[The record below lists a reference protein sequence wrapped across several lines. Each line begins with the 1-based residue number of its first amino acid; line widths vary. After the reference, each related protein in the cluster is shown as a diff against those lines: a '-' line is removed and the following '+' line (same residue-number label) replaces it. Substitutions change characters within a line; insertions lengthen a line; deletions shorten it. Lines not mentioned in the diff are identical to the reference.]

1 MLKNLNLQPDF
12 YNAMHRFFIFLYYL
26 ISKNRIL
33 SALLALG
40 IAVICGF
47 FASKIHF
54 EEDINQII
62 PRNEKSDLTAKVL
75 KQLNFSDK
83 IIVIIENKS
92 NEDSFQLSE
101 TADTFLQ
108 KVEPL
113 QKYINTIQG
122 KVNDYEISETFDF
135 VNQNLPLFL
144 DENDYK
150 EIEGKLQK
158 DSIAKQVESNYISLA
173 SPTSLVTKEFIK
185 KDPLGI
191 AFLGI
196 RKLNALNISKDFKL
210 EDNYV
215 VTKDGKNLLLFI
227 DPKYKSNDTK
237 NNEAFVDQ
245 LNAIKNNINKQF
257 KGKTEMSY
265 FGSPVI
271 AVANAKQIKKDIR
284 NTVLISMTVLF
295 VLLMYYFRNFFTPV
309 IVFLPTVFSVLLAL
323 LVLYFIKDKISA
335 ISLSVGAIL
344 IGITIDYALHILTHY
359 KHNNNIE
366 ELYKEIT
373 QPVIL
378 SSATTAVSFLCLVFV
393 RSEALKDLGLFASIT
408 VILSSV
414 SALIIVPQLY
424 HPKEKKGKLNTNFI
438 DKIGS
443 YPYEKN
449 KPLIIGCSLVIIAC
463 LFGFRHVG
471 FNEDI
476 GDLNYIPKELKI
488 SEAKLEKLSDITS
501 KSVYTI
507 SYGDSEDEALKRNTQ
522 LNNFLEK
529 EKKEGKILSYNSIG
543 NIVLSKQDQQKK
555 IEAWIEFWDD
565 NKKNRAISELISNG
579 SKFGFNS
586 TAFDQ
591 TNENLNKDY
600 STLSL
605 EDYKKVKALQ
615 IPEFLSNEK
624 GFYTISNI
632 VKVDENK
639 RNIFIKDVEKNH
651 EALAIDRQQ
660 MNENFLGL
668 LKRDF
673 NTLINYS
680 LLAIILTII
689 VFFRNFELTVLT
701 MFPIVLTGVVTAG
714 ILYFLGLELNIF
726 STVVCTLVFGVGDD
740 FSIFLTKAMQKEH
753 TTGKN
758 ELPTYRIS
766 IILAVFTTILS
777 IGSLIF
783 AKHPALHSLALVAL
797 IGMFSVI
804 IITSTLYPF
813 WFRFLI
819 INRAKKGLSPIT
831 LRLFLHS
838 VLSFVYYG
846 LGGFL
851 FSVSGSYFVKNSKGK
866 TLELIK
872 IFIARFLTSV
882 LFTNPFVKKKLI
894 KNSNEDFSNPAI
906 IIANH
911 TSFLDTLAIA
921 MVTHKIVF
929 LVNNWV
935 YHSPIFGKIVKA
947 LGFYP
952 VSQGIENGIDK
963 LKEKVDQGYSLV
975 VFPEAERSYDNDIKR
990 FHKGAFYLAE
1000 KFGLDIVPVFI
1011 HGNSEVLPKGDF
1023 IIYDG
1028 SITIKV
1034 GDRISRD
1041 DISFGE
1047 NYSERTK
1054 KINAYFRNE
1063 FAKMRN
1069 ELEGENYFRKK
1080 LFLSFLYKENGVVK
1094 EIKEDFNNNRLTY
1107 FELNQYIPK
1116 DANILHIADDF
1127 GQKDILLTLYQA
1139 RRRVF
1144 SLIKN
1149 DEKREI
1155 AEQNYLVKKRKLDY
1169 IRDISGINKKIDVLL
1184 VSDNN
1189 FNINTITDLPETI
1202 IFLNIKTDFKKEG
1215 YNLDFTS
1222 ETIKIFKKQ

>member
-1 MLKNLNLQPDF
+1 
-12 YNAMHRFFIFLYYL
+12 MHRFFIFLYYL
-26 ISKNRIL
+26 ISRNKIL
-33 SALLALG
+33 SVFTALG
-40 IAVICGF
+40 IALLCLF
-47 FASKIHF
+47 FASKINF

-62 PRNEKSDLTAKVL
+62 PKNEKSDLTAKVL

-92 NEDSFQLSE
+92 GEDSFQLSE

-108 KVEPL
+108 KTETL
-113 QKYINTIQG
+113 QKYIASIQG
-122 KVNDYEISETFDF
+122 KVNDNEISETFDF

-144 DENDYK
+144 NENDYQ
-150 EIEGKLQK
+150 EIERKLQK
-158 DSIAKQVESNYISLA
+158 DSIAKQVEDNYISLV

-185 KDPLGI
+185 KDPLGLT
-191 AFLGI
+191 FLGI
-196 RKLNALNISKDFKL
+196 KKLNALNISKDFKL
-210 EDNYV
+210 EDSYI

-227 DPKYKSNDTK
+227 EPKNKSNDTK
-237 NNEAFVDQ
+237 SNEAFIDQ
-245 LNAIKNNINKQF
+245 LNTIKDNLNKQF
-257 KGKTEMSY
+257 KGKTEISY

-271 AVANAKQIKKDIR
+271 AVANAKQIKKDIQ
-284 NTVLISMTVLF
+284 NTVVISMTVLLI
-295 VLLMYYFRNFFTPV
+295 LLIYYFRNFFTPI

-373 QPVIL
+373 QPIIL

-393 RSEALKDLGLFASIT
+393 RSEALKDLGLFAAIT
-408 VILSSV
+408 VILSSIT
-414 SALIIVPQLY
+414 ALIIVPQLY
-424 HPKEKKGKLNTNFI
+424 KPKHTKEKLSTNFI
-438 DKIGS
+438 DTIGS

-449 KPLIIGCSLVIIAC
+449 KPLIIGCSIIIVAC

-476 GDLNYIPKELKI
+476 GDLNYIPKEMKI
-488 SEAKLEKLSDITS
+488 SEAKLQKLSDITS
-501 KSVYTI
+501 KSIYTI
-507 SYGDSEDEALKRNTQ
+507 SYGNSEEQALARNSQ
-522 LNNFLEK
+522 LNTFLEQ

-543 NIVLSKQDQQKK
+543 SIVLSEKDQQKK
-555 IEAWIEFWDD
+555 IEEWKSFWND
-565 NKKNRAISELISNG
+565 NKKNQTVSELISNG
-579 SKFGFNS
+579 NKFGFNS
-586 TAFDQ
+586 SAFDNF
-591 TNENLNKDY
+591 NEVLNKNY
-600 STLSL
+600 STLGIK
-605 EDYKKVKALQ
+605 DYEKVKALQ
-615 IPEFLSNEK
+615 ISEFMSNEN
-624 GFYTISNI
+624 GFYTVSNV
-632 VKVDENK
+632 VKVDDKK
-639 RNIFIKDVEKNH
+639 RDAFIKDIEKKH
-651 EALAIDRQQ
+651 DAIAIDRQQ

-680 LLAIILTII
+680 LLAIVLTII
-689 VFFRNFELTVLT
+689 IFFRNFELTVLT

-740 FSIFLTKAMQKEH
+740 FSIFLTQAMQKEH

-758 ELPTYRIS
+758 ELPTYRTS

-813 WFRFLI
+813 WFRLLI
-819 INRAKKGLSPIT
+819 TNRAKKGLSPIT
-831 LRLFLHS
+831 FRLLIVSLFSFL
-838 VLSFVYYG
+838 YYG
-846 LGGFL
+846 LGGMI
-851 FSVSGSYFVKNSKGK
+851 FSAIGSFFVKNSKGK
-866 TLELIK
+866 TLNIIK
-872 IFIARFLTSV
+872 IILAKFLTSV
-882 LFTNPFVKKKLI
+882 LYSNPFVKKKVI
-894 KNSNEDFSNPAI
+894 KNPNENFSKPAV

-921 MVTHKIVF
+921 MATHKIIY
-929 LVNNWV
+929 LVNDWV
-935 YHSPIFGKIVKA
+935 YKSPVFGKLVRA

-952 VSQGIENGIDK
+952 VSQGIENGMDK
-963 LKEKVDQGYSLV
+963 LKEKIAQGYSLV
-975 VFPEAERSYDNDIKR
+975 VFPEAERSYTNDVKR

-1000 KFGLDIVPVFI
+1000 QFELDILPLYI

-1028 SITIKV
+1028 SIIVKV
-1034 GDRISRD
+1034 GNRISKD
-1041 DISFGE
+1041 DVSFGK

-1054 KINAYFRNE
+1054 KINAYYREE
-1063 FAKMRN
+1063 FAQLR
-1069 ELEGENYFRKK
+1069 EEIEDENYFKK
-1080 LFLSFLYKENGVVK
+1080 QLLLSYLYKDNEVVTEVK
-1094 EIKEDFNNNRLTY
+1094 KDFNTNKSAY
-1107 FELNQYIPK
+1107 FELNKHIPA

-1127 GQKDILLTLYQA
+1127 GQKDALLTLYQA
-1139 RRRVF
+1139 SRRIF
-1144 SLIKN
+1144 SRIIN
-1149 DEKREI
+1149 EDKR
-1155 AEQNYLVKKRKLDY
+1155 ATASHNYLVKRRKINY
-1169 IRDISGINKKIDVLL
+1169 IKDVSEVTKSIDVLL
-1184 VSDNN
+1184 ISDDN
-1189 FNINTITDLPETI
+1189 FDLNEIQNLPETI
-1202 IFLNIKTDFKKEG
+1202 IFINTTKTVIENKNYILEFSSESLKVFKTK
-1215 YNLDFTS
+1215 
-1222 ETIKIFKKQ
+1222 

>member
-1 MLKNLNLQPDF
+1 
-12 YNAMHRFFIFLYYL
+12 MHRFFIFLYYL
-26 ISKNRIL
+26 ISRNKIL
-33 SALLALG
+33 SVCTTLG
-40 IAVICGF
+40 IAALCVF
-47 FASKIHF
+47 FASKINF

-62 PRNEKSDLTAKVL
+62 PKNEKSDLTAKIL

-92 NEDSFQLSE
+92 NGDNFQLSE
-101 TADTFLQ
+101 TADNFLQ
-108 KVEPL
+108 KIEPL
-113 QKYINTIQG
+113 QKYIGSVQG
-122 KVNDYEISETFDF
+122 KINDNEISETFDF

-144 DENDYK
+144 NENDYR
-150 EIEGKLQK
+150 EIEQKLQK
-158 DSIAKQVESNYISLA
+158 DSIAQQVENNYLSLV

-185 KDPLGI
+185 KDPLGLT
-191 AFLGI
+191 FLGI
-196 RKLNALNISKDFKL
+196 KKLNALNISKDFKL
-210 EDNYV
+210 EDSYI

-227 DPKYKSNDTK
+227 DPKNKSNDTK
-237 NNEAFVDQ
+237 ANEAFVGQ
-245 LNAIKNNINKQF
+245 LNTIKDSLNKQF
-257 KGKTEMSY
+257 KGKTELSY

-271 AVANAKQIKKDIR
+271 AVANAQQIKKDIQ
-284 NTVLISMTVLF
+284 NTVVISMTVL
-295 VLLMYYFRNFFTPV
+295 LLLLIYYFRDFFTPL

-323 LVLYFIKDKISA
+323 LILYFIKDKISA

-373 QPVIL
+373 QPIIL

-393 RSEALKDLGLFASIT
+393 RSEALKDLGLFAAIT

-414 SALIIVPQLY
+414 SALIMVPQLY
-424 HPKEKKGKLNTNFI
+424 RPKKKEGKPNTNFI
-438 DKIGS
+438 DRIGS

-449 KPLIIGCSLVIIAC
+449 KPLIIGCSLIILAC

-471 FNEDI
+471 FNENI

-488 SEAKLEKLSDITS
+488 SEAKLQKLSDITS
-501 KSVYTI
+501 KSIYTI
-507 SYGDSEDEALKRNTQ
+507 SYGNSEEEALTRNSQ
-522 LNNFLEK
+522 LNTFLEK

-543 NIVLSKQDQQKK
+543 NIVLSEKDQQKK
-555 IEAWIEFWDD
+555 IEEWKDFWDS
-565 NKKNRAISELISNG
+565 NKKNLTISELVSNG
-579 SKFGFNS
+579 NKFGFNS
-586 TAFDQ
+586 SAFD
-591 TNENLNKDY
+591 NFENILNKNY
-600 STLSL
+600 TPLSL
-605 EDYKKVKALQ
+605 KDYEKVKAFQ
-615 IPEFLSNEK
+615 ISEFLSSEN
-624 GFYTISNI
+624 GFYTVSNV
-632 VKVDENK
+632 VKVDEDK
-639 RNIFIKDVEKNH
+639 RDSFIKDIEKKH

-804 IITSTLYPF
+804 VITSTLYPF
-813 WFRFLI
+813 WFRFFI
-819 INRAKKGLSPIT
+819 TNRAKKGLSPVSF
-831 LRLFLHS
+831 RLFIRS
-838 VLSFVYYG
+838 VISFLYYG
-846 LGGFL
+846 LGGL
-851 FSVSGSYFVKNSKGK
+851 VFSLLGSFFIKKSKGK
-866 TLELIK
+866 TLDIIKLILAK
-872 IFIARFLTSV
+872 FLTSV
-882 LFTNPFVKKKLI
+882 LYSSPFVKKRVI
-894 KNSNEDFSNPAI
+894 KNSAEDFSKPAV

-921 MVTHKIVF
+921 MATHKIIY
-929 LVNNWV
+929 LVNDWV
-935 YHSPIFGKIVKA
+935 YESPVFGKLVKA

-952 VSQGIENGIDK
+952 VSQGIENGMDQ
-963 LKEKVDQGYSLV
+963 LREKIKQGYSLV
-975 VFPEAERSYDNDIKR
+975 VFPEAERSYTNEVKR

-1000 KFGLDIVPVFI
+1000 QFDLDILPLYI

-1028 SITIKV
+1028 SITVKV
-1034 GDRISRD
+1034 GNRIRKD
-1041 DISFGE
+1041 DLSFGN

-1054 KINAYFRNE
+1054 KINAYFRDE
-1063 FAKMRN
+1063 FAKLRR
-1069 ELEGENYFRKK
+1069 EIEDENYFKK
-1080 LFLSFLYKENGVVK
+1080 TVFLSYLYKDSEVVK
-1094 EIKEDFNNNRLTY
+1094 EVKEDFNTHKSVY
-1107 FELNQYIPK
+1107 FGLNKHISA

-1127 GQKDILLTLYQA
+1127 GQKDSLLTLYQA
-1139 RRRVF
+1139 SRRVF

-1149 DEKREI
+1149 DEKR
-1155 AEQNYLVKKRKLDY
+1155 AVAAHNYLVKRRKLHY
-1169 IRDISGINKKIDVLL
+1169 IKDLSEVNKNIDVLL
-1184 VSDNN
+1184 VSDSS
-1189 FNINTITDLPETI
+1189 FTINEMQIRPETV
-1202 IFLNIKTDFKKEG
+1202 IFMNSKNTLLESDG
-1215 YNLDFTS
+1215 YTLQFSS
-1222 ETIKIFKKQ
+1222 ESLKIFKTK

>member
-1 MLKNLNLQPDF
+1 MF
-12 YNAMHRFFIFLYYL
+12 T
-26 ISKNRIL
+26 
-33 SALLALG
+33 ALG
-40 IAVICGF
+40 IAAICLF
-47 FASKIHF
+47 FASKINF

-62 PRNEKSDLTAKVL
+62 PKSEKSDLTAKVL

-108 KVEPL
+108 KIDPL
-113 QKYINTIQG
+113 QKYIGSVQG
-122 KVNDYEISETFDF
+122 KVNDNEISETFDF
-135 VNQNLPLFL
+135 VSQNLPLFL
-144 DENDYK
+144 NENDYK

-158 DSIAKQVESNYISLA
+158 DSIAQQVENNYMSLV

-185 KDPLGI
+185 KDPLGLT
-191 AFLGI
+191 FLGI
-196 RKLNALNISKDFKL
+196 KKLNALNISKDFKL
-210 EDNYV
+210 EDSYI

-227 DPKYKSNDTK
+227 DPKNKSNDTK
-237 NNEAFVDQ
+237 GNEFFVDQ
-245 LNAIKNNINKQF
+245 LNIIKDNLNKQF
-257 KGKTEMSY
+257 KGKTEISF

-271 AVANAKQIKKDIR
+271 AVANAKQIKKDIQ
-284 NTVLISMTVLF
+284 NTVMISMTVLLI
-295 VLLMYYFRNFFTPV
+295 LLIYYFRNFFTPI

-323 LVLYFIKDKISA
+323 LILYFIKDKISA

-373 QPVIL
+373 QPIVL

-393 RSEALKDLGLFASIT
+393 RSEALKDLGLFAAIT
-408 VILSSV
+408 VILSSI

-424 HPKEKKGKLNTNFI
+424 KPKQTEEKINTNFI

-449 KPLIIGCSLVIIAC
+449 KPLIIGCSVIILAC

-476 GDLNYIPKELKI
+476 GDLNYIPKEMKI
-488 SEAKLEKLSDITS
+488 SEAKLQKLSDITS
-501 KSVYTI
+501 KSIYTI
-507 SYGDSEDEALKRNTQ
+507 SYGNSEEEALARNSQ
-522 LNNFLEK
+522 LSSFLEQ

-543 NIVLSKQDQQKK
+543 SVVLSEKDQQRK
-555 IEAWIEFWDD
+555 IKEWQNFWND
-565 NKKNRAISELISNG
+565 NKKNQTISELVSNG
-579 SKFGFNS
+579 NKFGFNS
-586 TAFDQ
+586 SAFDNF
-591 TNENLNKDY
+591 NEILNKSY
-600 STLSL
+600 STLDL
-605 EDYKKVKALQ
+605 KDYEKVKALQ
-615 IPEFLSNEK
+615 ISEFMSNEN
-624 GFYTISNI
+624 GFYTVSNV
-632 VKVDENK
+632 VKVDEKK
-639 RNIFIKDVEKNH
+639 RDSFIKDIEKKH
-651 EALAIDRQQ
+651 DALAIDRQQ

-680 LLAIILTII
+680 LLAIVLTII

-740 FSIFLTKAMQKEH
+740 FSIFLTQAMQKEH

-758 ELPTYRIS
+758 ELPTYRTS

-813 WFRFLI
+813 WFRFFI
-819 INRAKKGLSPIT
+819 TNRAKKGLSPIT
-831 LRLFLHS
+831 FRLLLNSIVSFL
-838 VLSFVYYG
+838 YYG
-846 LGGFL
+846 LGGL
-851 FSVSGSYFVKNSKGK
+851 IFSAFGSFFVKNSKGK
-866 TLELIK
+866 TLDIIKLILAK
-872 IFIARFLTSV
+872 FLTSV
-882 LFTNPFVKKKLI
+882 LYSNPFVKKKVI
-894 KNSNEDFSNPAI
+894 KNPNEDFSKPAV

-921 MVTHKIVF
+921 MATHKIIY
-929 LVNNWV
+929 LVNDWV
-935 YHSPIFGKIVKA
+935 YQSPVFGKLVRA

-952 VSQGIENGIDK
+952 VSQGIENGMEK
-963 LKEKVDQGYSLV
+963 LKEKIAQGYSLV
-975 VFPEAERSYDNDIKR
+975 VFPEAERSYTNDVKR

-1000 KFGLDIVPVFI
+1000 QFELDVLPLYI

-1028 SITIKV
+1028 SITVKV
-1034 GDRISRD
+1034 GERISKD
-1041 DISFGE
+1041 DLSFGK

-1054 KINAYFRNE
+1054 KINAYYRNQ
-1063 FAKMRN
+1063 FAKLR
-1069 ELEGENYFRKK
+1069 EEIEDENYFKK
-1080 LFLSFLYKENGVVK
+1080 QLFLSYLYKDSEVVTEVK
-1094 EIKEDFNNNRLTY
+1094 KDFNTNKSVY
-1107 FELNQYIPK
+1107 FELNKHITN
-1116 DANILHIADDF
+1116 DANILHIADDY
-1127 GQKDILLTLYQA
+1127 GQKDALITLYQA
-1139 RRRVF
+1139 SRRIF
-1144 SLIKN
+1144 TLINN
-1149 DEKREI
+1149 DEKR
-1155 AEQNYLVKKRKLDY
+1155 AVAAHNYLVKRRKILY
-1169 IRDISGINKKIDVLL
+1169 IKDLSEINKKVDILL
-1184 VSDNN
+1184 ISDDN
-1189 FNINTITDLPETI
+1189 FNMNTIQELPDTV
-1202 IFLNIKTDFKKEG
+1202 IFVNTKNLTFENKNYTLKFSSEAIKVFKTE
-1215 YNLDFTS
+1215 
-1222 ETIKIFKKQ
+1222 

>member
-1 MLKNLNLQPDF
+1 MF
-12 YNAMHRFFIFLYYL
+12 T
-26 ISKNRIL
+26 
-33 SALLALG
+33 ALG
-40 IAVICGF
+40 IATLCVF
-47 FASKIHF
+47 FASKINF

-62 PRNEKSDLTAKVL
+62 PKNEKSDLTAKVL

-108 KVEPL
+108 KTEPL
-113 QKYINTIQG
+113 QKYISSVQG
-122 KVNDYEISETFDF
+122 KVNDNEISETFDF
-135 VNQNLPLFL
+135 VSQNLPLFL
-144 DENDYK
+144 NTEDYR
-150 EIEGKLQK
+150 EIDRKIRK
-158 DSIAKQVESNYISLA
+158 DSIARQVENNYISLA

-185 KDPLGI
+185 KDPLGLT
-191 AFLGI
+191 FLGI

-210 EDNYV
+210 EDSYI

-227 DPKYKSNDTK
+227 DPKNKSNNTK
-237 NNEAFVDQ
+237 ANEFFVDQ
-245 LNAIKNNINKQF
+245 LNIIKDSLNKQF
-257 KGKTEMSY
+257 KGKTEISY

-271 AVANAKQIKKDIR
+271 AVANAQQIKKDIQ
-284 NTVLISMTVLF
+284 NTVVISMTVLL
-295 VLLMYYFRNFFTPV
+295 VLLIYYFRNFFTPI

-373 QPVIL
+373 QPIIL

-393 RSEALKDLGLFASIT
+393 RSEALKDLGLFAAIT
-408 VILSSV
+408 VILSSFT
-414 SALIIVPQLY
+414 ALIIVPQLY
-424 HPKEKKGKLNTNFI
+424 KPKEKGENLNTNFI

-449 KPLIIGCSLVIIAC
+449 KPLIIGCSVIILAC

-488 SEAKLEKLSDITS
+488 SEAKLQKLSDITS
-501 KSVYTI
+501 KSIYTI
-507 SYGDSEDEALKRNTQ
+507 SYGNSEEEALARNSE
-522 LNNFLEK
+522 LSSFLEK
-529 EKKEGKILSYNSIG
+529 EKKQGKILSYNSIG
-543 NIVLSKQDQQKK
+543 SVVLSEKDQQKK
-555 IEAWIEFWDD
+555 IEEWNNFWNG
-565 NKKNRAISELISNG
+565 NKKNETISELIGNG
-579 SKFGFNS
+579 NKLGFNS
-586 TAFDQ
+586 SAFDNFNQ
-591 TNENLNKDY
+591 VLNKNY
-600 STLSL
+600 TTLSL
-605 EDYKKVKALQ
+605 KDYEKVKALQ
-615 IPEFLSNEK
+615 ISEFMSNEN
-624 GFYTISNI
+624 GFYTVSNV
-632 VKVDENK
+632 VKVDETK
-639 RNIFIKDVEKNH
+639 RDAFIKDIEKKH
-651 EALAIDRQQ
+651 DALAIDRQQ

-689 VFFRNFELTVLT
+689 VFFRNFELTILT

-740 FSIFLTKAMQKEH
+740 FSIFLTQAMQKEH

-804 IITSTLYPF
+804 VITSTLYPF
-813 WFRFLI
+813 WFRFFI
-819 INRAKKGLSPIT
+819 TNRAKKGLSPIT
-831 LRLFLHS
+831 LRLFLS
-838 VLSFVYYG
+838 AVFSFLYYG
-846 LGGFL
+846 LGGMIFSAFGSL
-851 FSVSGSYFVKNSKGK
+851 FIKNTKGR
-866 TLELIK
+866 TLDIIKLIL
-872 IFIARFLTSV
+872 ARFLTSV
-882 LFTNPFVKKKLI
+882 LYSNPFVRKRVI
-894 KNSNEDFSNPAI
+894 RNTAEDFSKPAV

-921 MVTHKIVF
+921 MATHKIIY
-929 LVNNWV
+929 LVNDWV
-935 YHSPIFGKIVKA
+935 YQSPVFGKLVRA

-952 VSQGIENGIDK
+952 VSQGIENGMEK
-963 LKEKVDQGYSLV
+963 LKEKIDQGYSLV
-975 VFPEAERSYDNDIKR
+975 VFPEAERSYTNDVKR

-1000 KFGLDIVPVFI
+1000 QFNLDVLPLYI

-1028 SITIKV
+1028 SITVKV
-1034 GDRISRD
+1034 GNRISRED
-1041 DISFGE
+1041 MSFGK

-1054 KINAYFRNE
+1054 KINAYYREE
-1063 FAKMRN
+1063 FAQLRK
-1069 ELEGENYFRKK
+1069 EIEDENYFKK
-1080 LFLSFLYKENGVVK
+1080 MLFLSFLYKDTDVVK
-1094 EIKEDFNNNRLTY
+1094 EVKKDFNANKSVY
-1107 FELNQYIPK
+1107 FELNKHISN
-1116 DANILHIADDF
+1116 DATILHIADDY
-1127 GQKDILLTLYQA
+1127 GQKDVLLTLYQA
-1139 RRRVF
+1139 GRRIF

-1149 DEKREI
+1149 DDKR
-1155 AEQNYLVKKRKLDY
+1155 ATAAHNYLVKRRKIHY
-1169 IRDISGINKKIDVLL
+1169 IEELSEINKNIDVLL
-1184 VSDNN
+1184 VSDDT
-1189 FNINTITDLPETI
+1189 FTVSTIQQLPETI
-1202 IFLNIKTDFKKEG
+1202 IFVNTTNTLSESENYTLEFSSESIKVFKTK
-1215 YNLDFTS
+1215 
-1222 ETIKIFKKQ
+1222 

>member
-1 MLKNLNLQPDF
+1 
-12 YNAMHRFFIFLYYL
+12 MHRFFIFLYYL
-26 ISKNRIL
+26 ISKNKIL
-33 SALLALG
+33 SVLTAMG
-40 IAVICGF
+40 IAVLCIF
-47 FASKIHF
+47 FASQINF

-62 PRNEKSDLTAKVL
+62 PKNEKSDLTAKVL

-92 NEDSFQLSE
+92 GEDSFKLSE
-101 TADTFLQ
+101 TADTFL
-108 KVEPL
+108 KKIEPL
-113 QKYINTIQG
+113 QKYIGSVQG
-122 KVNDYEISETFDF
+122 KVNDNEISETFDF

-144 DENDYK
+144 NENDYK
-150 EIEGKLQK
+150 EINQKLQK
-158 DSIAKQVESNYISLA
+158 DSIAKQVEDNYISLA

-185 KDPLGI
+185 KDPLGLT
-191 AFLGI
+191 FLGI
-196 RKLNALNISKDFKL
+196 KKLNALNISKDFKL
-210 EDNYV
+210 EDSYI

-227 DPKYKSNDTK
+227 DPKNKSNDTK
-237 NNEAFVDQ
+237 ANEAFVDQ
-245 LNAIKNNINKQF
+245 LNSIKDGINKQF
-257 KGKTEMSY
+257 KGKTEISY

-271 AVANAKQIKKDIR
+271 AVANAKQIKKDIQ
-284 NTVLISMTVLF
+284 NTVVISMTVLLI
-295 VLLMYYFRNFFTPV
+295 LLIYYFRNFFTPI

-373 QPVIL
+373 QPIIL

-393 RSEALKDLGLFASIT
+393 RSEALKDLGLFAAIT
-408 VILSSV
+408 VILSSIT
-414 SALIIVPQLY
+414 ALIIVPQLY
-424 HPKEKKGKLNTNFI
+424 KPKEKGEHLNTNFI

-449 KPLIIGCSLVIIAC
+449 KPLIIGCSIIILAC

-488 SEAKLEKLSDITS
+488 SEAKLQKLSDITS
-501 KSVYTI
+501 KSIYTI
-507 SYGDSEDEALKRNTQ
+507 SYGDSEEDALSRNSE
-522 LNNFLEK
+522 LSSFLEK

-543 NIVLSKQDQQKK
+543 SVVLSEKDQQKK
-555 IEAWIEFWDD
+555 IDEWNSFW
-565 NKKNRAISELISNG
+565 NEEKKSQTISELISNG
-579 SKFGFNS
+579 NKLGFNS
-586 TAFDQ
+586 SAFDNF
-591 TNENLNKDY
+591 NEVLHKDY
-600 STLSL
+600 SVLQL
-605 EDYKKVKALQ
+605 KDYQQVKALQ
-615 IPEFLSNEK
+615 ISEFMSSEN
-624 GFYTISNI
+624 GFYTVSNV
-632 VKVDENK
+632 VKVDEKK
-639 RNIFIKDVEKNH
+639 RDTFIKDIEKKH
-651 EALAIDRQQ
+651 DAIAIDRQQ

-740 FSIFLTKAMQKEH
+740 FSIFLTQAMQKEH

-813 WFRFLI
+813 WFRLLI
-819 INRAKKGLSPIT
+819 TNRAKKGLSPIT
-831 LRLFLHS
+831 FRLFIWS
-838 VLSFVYYG
+838 VFSFLYYG
-846 LGGFL
+846 IGGLL
-851 FSVSGSYFVKNSKGK
+851 FSAFGSFFVKNSKGK
-866 TLELIK
+866 TLNIIK
-872 IFIARFLTSV
+872 IILARFLTSV
-882 LFTNPFVKKKLI
+882 LYSNPFVKKKVI
-894 KNSNEDFSNPAI
+894 KNPSEDFSKPAV

-921 MVTHKIVF
+921 MTTHKIIY
-929 LVNNWV
+929 LVNDWV
-935 YHSPIFGKIVKA
+935 YQSPIFGKLVRA

-952 VSQGIENGIDK
+952 VSQGIENGMEK
-963 LKEKVDQGYSLV
+963 LKEKVEQGYSLV
-975 VFPEAERSYDNDIKR
+975 VFPEAERSYNNDIKR

-1000 KFGLDIVPVFI
+1000 QFGLDILPIYI

-1028 SITIKV
+1028 SITVKV
-1034 GDRISRD
+1034 GSRISKD
-1041 DISFGE
+1041 DMSFGK

-1054 KINAYFRNE
+1054 KINAYFREE
-1063 FAKMRN
+1063 FAKLR
-1069 ELEGENYFRKK
+1069 EEIEDENYFKKK
-1080 LFLSFLYKENGVVK
+1080 LFLSYLYKDSEVVK
-1094 EIKEDFNNNRLTY
+1094 DVKEDFNTNKSVY
-1107 FELNQYIPK
+1107 FELNKHIPN
-1116 DANILHIADDF
+1116 DAGILLIADDF
-1127 GQKDILLTLYQA
+1127 GQKDALLTLYQA
-1139 RRRVF
+1139 NRRVF
-1144 SLIKN
+1144 SMIRN
-1149 DEKREI
+1149 DEKRET
-1155 AEQNYLVKKRKLDY
+1155 AAHSYLVKRRKIHY
-1169 IRDISGINKKIDVLL
+1169 IKDLSEINKKIDVLL
-1184 VSDNN
+1184 VSDEHFTMN
-1189 FNINTITDLPETI
+1189 DLQELPETI
-1202 IFLNIKTDFKKEG
+1202 IFVNTKNTRFESENYTLKFDSEFIKVFKS
-1215 YNLDFTS
+1215 T
-1222 ETIKIFKKQ
+1222 

>member
-1 MLKNLNLQPDF
+1 
-12 YNAMHRFFIFLYYL
+12 MHRFFIFLYYL
-26 ISKNRIL
+26 IAKNKII
-33 SALLALG
+33 SVAAALG
-40 IAVICGF
+40 IALMCLF
-47 FASKIHF
+47 CASKINF

-62 PRNEKSDLTAKVL
+62 PKNEKSNLTAKVL

-92 NEDSFQLSE
+92 NEDNFHLSE
-101 TADTFLQ
+101 TADQFLE
-108 KVEPL
+108 KTKPL
-113 QKYINTIQG
+113 QKYIGSVQG
-122 KVNDYEISETFDF
+122 KVNDNEISETFDF

-150 EIEGKLQK
+150 EIEQKLNK
-158 DSIAKQVESNYISLA
+158 DSIAKQIENNYVSLV
-173 SPTSLVTKEFIK
+173 SPTSLVTKDFIK

-191 AFLGI
+191 TFLGI
-196 RKLNALNISKDFKL
+196 KKLNALNISKDFKL
-210 EDNYV
+210 EDNYI

-227 DPKYKSNDTK
+227 EPKNKSNDTK
-237 NNEAFVDQ
+237 NNEAFVNQ
-245 LNAIKNNINKQF
+245 LNEIKDKLNKQF
-257 KGKTEMSY
+257 KGKTELSY

-271 AVANAKQIKKDIR
+271 AVANAQQIKKDIQ
-284 NTVLISMTVLF
+284 NTVIISMTVLMI
-295 VLLMYYFRNFFTPV
+295 LLMYYFKSFFTPIV
-309 IVFLPTVFSVLLAL
+309 IFIPTLFSVLLAL
-323 LVLYFIKDKISA
+323 MVLYFIKDKISA

-373 QPVIL
+373 QPIIL

-408 VILSSV
+408 VLFSSV

-424 HPKEKKGKLNTNFI
+424 HPKEKSGKVNTNFI
-438 DKIGS
+438 DKIGH

-476 GDLNYIPKELKI
+476 GDLNFIPKDLKI

-501 KSVYTI
+501 KSIYTI
-507 SYGDSEDEALKRNTQ
+507 SYGNSEEEALTRNST
-522 LNNFLEK
+522 LSRFLEK
-529 EKKEGKILSYNSIG
+529 EKKEGKILSYNSLG
-543 NIVLSKQDQQKK
+543 NIVLSEKDQQKK
-555 IEAWIEFWDD
+555 VKIWQNFWNE
-565 NKKNRAISELISNG
+565 NKKNQTISELVSNG
-579 SKFGFNS
+579 NKFGFNRS
-586 TAFDQ
+586 AFDQ
-591 TNENLNKDY
+591 FNENLNKTY

-605 EDYKKVKALQ
+605 KDYEKIKALQ
-615 IPEFLSNEK
+615 ISEFLSQEK
-624 GFYTISNI
+624 GFYTVSNV
-632 VKVDENK
+632 VKVNEKK
-639 RNIFIKDVEKNH
+639 RDTFIKDVEKNH
-651 EALAIDRQQ
+651 EAIAIDRQQ

-680 LLAIILTII
+680 LLAILLTII
-689 VFFRNFELTVLT
+689 VFFRNFELTMLT

-797 IGMFSVI
+797 IGMLSVI

-819 INRAKKGLSPIT
+819 INRTKKGLSPIT
-831 LRLFLHS
+831 FRLFLHS
-838 VLSFVYYG
+838 VILFIYYG
-846 LGGFL
+846 LGGL
-851 FSVSGSYFVKNSKGK
+851 IFSVIGSIFVRNSKGK
-866 TLELIK
+866 TLDLIK
-872 IFIARFLTSV
+872 LILAKFLTSV
-882 LFTNPFVKKKLI
+882 LYGNPFVKKKVI
-894 KNSNEDFSNPAI
+894 TNPNEDFSKPAI

-921 MVTHKIVF
+921 MATHKIVY
-929 LVNNWV
+929 LVNDWV
-935 YHSPIFGKIVKA
+935 YDSPVFGKLVKA

-952 VSQGIENGIDK
+952 VSQGIENGKEK
-963 LKEKVDQGYSLV
+963 LKEKIDQGYSLV
-975 VFPEAERSYDNDIKR
+975 VFPEAERSYTNDVKR

-1000 KFGLDIVPVFI
+1000 EFGLDILPIYI

-1028 SITIKV
+1028 DIIVKV
-1034 GDRISRD
+1034 GERISKD
-1041 DISFGE
+1041 DLSFGTV
-1047 NYSERTK
+1047 YKERAK
-1054 KINAYFRNE
+1054 NINAYFRNE
-1063 FAKMRN
+1063 FAKLRN
-1069 ELEGENYFRKK
+1069 EIEDENYFKKK
-1080 LFLSFLYKENGVVK
+1080 LFLSFLYKETEVVQEVK
-1094 EIKEDFNNNRLTY
+1094 QDFKKNKSVY
-1107 FELNQYIPK
+1107 FELNKQIPK

-1127 GQKDILLTLYQA
+1127 GQKDILLTLQQA
-1139 RRRVF
+1139 GRRVF
-1144 SLIKN
+1144 SLIEN
-1149 DEKREI
+1149 DEKRQI
-1155 AEQNYLVKKRKLDY
+1155 AENNYVVKTRKINY
-1169 IRDISGINKKIDVLL
+1169 IKNASEITKDIDILL
-1184 VSDNN
+1184 VSDAR
-1189 FNINTITDLPETI
+1189 FNIDKITQLPKTV
-1202 IFLNIKTDFKKEG
+1202 IFLNTQNFVF
-1215 YNLDFTS
+1215 YNPSFNLVCTS
-1222 ETIKIFKKQ
+1222 ESIRVYRHQ

>member
-1 MLKNLNLQPDF
+1 
-12 YNAMHRFFIFLYYL
+12 MHRFFIFLYYL
-26 ISKNRIL
+26 ISRNKVL
-33 SALLALG
+33 SVFTALG
-40 IAVICGF
+40 IATLCVF
-47 FASKIHF
+47 FASKINF

-62 PRNEKSDLTAKVL
+62 PKNEKSDLTAKVL

-108 KVEPL
+108 KTEPL
-113 QKYINTIQG
+113 QKYISSVQG
-122 KVNDYEISETFDF
+122 KVNDDEISETFDF
-135 VNQNLPLFL
+135 VSQNLPLFL
-144 DENDYK
+144 NTEDYR
-150 EIEGKLQK
+150 EIDRKIRK
-158 DSIAKQVESNYISLA
+158 DSIAGQVENNYISLA

-185 KDPLGI
+185 KDPLGLT
-191 AFLGI
+191 FLGI

-210 EDNYV
+210 EDSYI

-227 DPKYKSNDTK
+227 DPKNKSNDTK
-237 NNEAFVDQ
+237 ANEFFVDQ
-245 LNAIKNNINKQF
+245 LNIIKDSLNKQF
-257 KGKTEMSY
+257 KGKTEISY

-271 AVANAKQIKKDIR
+271 AVANAQQIKKDIQ
-284 NTVLISMTVLF
+284 NTVVISMTVLL
-295 VLLMYYFRNFFTPV
+295 VLLIYYFRNFFTPI

-373 QPVIL
+373 QPIIL

-393 RSEALKDLGLFASIT
+393 RSEALKDLGLFAAIT
-408 VILSSV
+408 VILSSFT
-414 SALIIVPQLY
+414 ALIIVPQLY
-424 HPKEKKGKLNTNFI
+424 KPKEKGENLNTNFI

-449 KPLIIGCSLVIIAC
+449 KPLIIGCSVIILAC

-488 SEAKLEKLSDITS
+488 SEAKLQKLSDITS
-501 KSVYTI
+501 KSIYTI
-507 SYGDSEDEALKRNTQ
+507 SYGNSEEEALARNSE
-522 LNNFLEK
+522 LSSFLEK
-529 EKKEGKILSYNSIG
+529 EKKQGKILSYNSIG
-543 NIVLSKQDQQKK
+543 SVVLSEKDQQKK
-555 IEAWIEFWDD
+555 IEEWNNFWNG
-565 NKKNRAISELISNG
+565 NKKNETISELIGNG
-579 SKFGFNS
+579 NKLGFNS
-586 TAFDQ
+586 SAFDNFNQ
-591 TNENLNKDY
+591 VLNKNY
-600 STLSL
+600 TTLSL
-605 EDYKKVKALQ
+605 KDYEKVKALQ
-615 IPEFLSNEK
+615 ISEFMSNEN
-624 GFYTISNI
+624 GFYTVSNV
-632 VKVDENK
+632 VKVDETK
-639 RNIFIKDVEKNH
+639 RDAFIKDIEKKH
-651 EALAIDRQQ
+651 DALAIDRQQ

-689 VFFRNFELTVLT
+689 VFFRNFELTILT

-740 FSIFLTKAMQKEH
+740 FSIFLTQAMQKEH

-804 IITSTLYPF
+804 VITSTLYPF
-813 WFRFLI
+813 WFRFFI
-819 INRAKKGLSPIT
+819 TNRAKKGLSPIT
-831 LRLFLHS
+831 LRLFLS
-838 VLSFVYYG
+838 AVFSFLYYG
-846 LGGFL
+846 LGGMIFSAFGSL
-851 FSVSGSYFVKNSKGK
+851 FIKNTKGR
-866 TLELIK
+866 TLDIIKLIL
-872 IFIARFLTSV
+872 ARFLTSV
-882 LFTNPFVKKKLI
+882 LYSNPFVRKRVI
-894 KNSNEDFSNPAI
+894 RNTAEDFSKPAV

-921 MVTHKIVF
+921 MATHKIIY
-929 LVNNWV
+929 LVNDWV
-935 YHSPIFGKIVKA
+935 YQSPVFGKLVRA

-952 VSQGIENGIDK
+952 VSQGIENGMEK
-963 LKEKVDQGYSLV
+963 LKEKIDQGYSLV
-975 VFPEAERSYDNDIKR
+975 VFPEAERSYTNDVKR

-1000 KFGLDIVPVFI
+1000 QFNLDVLPLYI

-1028 SITIKV
+1028 SITVKV
-1034 GDRISRD
+1034 GNRISRED
-1041 DISFGE
+1041 MSFGK

-1054 KINAYFRNE
+1054 KINAYYREE
-1063 FAKMRN
+1063 FAQLRK
-1069 ELEGENYFRKK
+1069 EIEDENYFKK
-1080 LFLSFLYKENGVVK
+1080 MLFLSFLYKDTDVVK
-1094 EIKEDFNNNRLTY
+1094 EVKKDFNANKSVY
-1107 FELNQYIPK
+1107 FELNKHISN
-1116 DANILHIADDF
+1116 DATILHIADDY
-1127 GQKDILLTLYQA
+1127 GQKDVLLTLYQA
-1139 RRRVF
+1139 GRRIF

-1149 DEKREI
+1149 DDKR
-1155 AEQNYLVKKRKLDY
+1155 ATAAHNYLVKRRKIHY
-1169 IRDISGINKKIDVLL
+1169 IEELSEINKNIDVLL
-1184 VSDNN
+1184 VSDDT
-1189 FNINTITDLPETI
+1189 FTVSTIQELPETI
-1202 IFLNIKTDFKKEG
+1202 IFVNTTNTLSESENYTLEFSSESIKVFKTK
-1215 YNLDFTS
+1215 
-1222 ETIKIFKKQ
+1222 

>member
-1 MLKNLNLQPDF
+1 
-12 YNAMHRFFIFLYYL
+12 MHRFFIFLYYL
-26 ISKNRIL
+26 IAKNRIL
-33 SALLALG
+33 SIATALG
-40 IAVICGF
+40 VAVLCLF
-47 FASKIHF
+47 FASKINF

-62 PRNEKSDLTAKVL
+62 PKSEKSDLTAKVL

-83 IIVIIENKS
+83 IIVIIEKKS
-92 NEDSFQLSE
+92 KDDNFQLSE
-101 TADTFLQ
+101 TADKFLEKTQ
-108 KVEPL
+108 PL
-113 QKYINTIQG
+113 QKHISSIQG
-122 KVNDYEISETFDF
+122 KVNDNEISETFDF

-150 EIEGKLQK
+150 EIERKLNK
-158 DSIAKQVESNYISLA
+158 DSIAKQVENNYVSLV
-173 SPTSLVTKEFIK
+173 SPTSLVTKDFIK

-191 AFLGI
+191 TFLGI
-196 RKLNALNISKDFKL
+196 KKLNALNISKDFKL

-227 DPKYKSNDTK
+227 EPKNKSNDTK
-237 NNEAFVDQ
+237 NNEAFVNQ
-245 LNAIKNNINKQF
+245 LNEIKDNLNKEF
-257 KGKTEMSY
+257 KGKTELSY

-271 AVANAKQIKKDIR
+271 AVANAQQIKKDIQ
-284 NTVLISMTVLF
+284 NTVIISMTVLMI
-295 VLLMYYFRNFFTPV
+295 LLIYYFRSFFTPIV
-309 IVFLPTVFSVLLAL
+309 IFLPTLFSVLLAL
-323 LVLYFIKDKISA
+323 MVLYFIKDKISA

-373 QPVIL
+373 QPIIL

-408 VILSSV
+408 VLFSSV

-424 HPKEKKGKLNTNFI
+424 HPKEKSDQLNTNFI
-438 DKIGS
+438 DKIGH

-476 GDLNYIPKELKI
+476 GDLNYIPKDLKI

-501 KSVYTI
+501 KSIYTI
-507 SYGDSEDEALKRNTQ
+507 SYGNSEEEALARNSV
-522 LNNFLEK
+522 LSAFLEK
-529 EKKEGKILSYNSIG
+529 EKKEGKILSYNSLG
-543 NIVLSKQDQQKK
+543 NVVLSKEDQQKK
-555 IEAWIEFWDD
+555 VAIWQNFWSE
-565 NKKNRAISELISNG
+565 NKKNQTISELVNNG
-579 SKFGFNS
+579 NKFGFNS

-591 TNENLNKDY
+591 FNENLNKTY
-600 STLSL
+600 SVLSL
-605 EDYKKVKALQ
+605 KDYEKIKALQ
-615 IPEFLSNEK
+615 ISEFLSQEN
-624 GFYTISNI
+624 GFYTVSNV
-632 VKVDENK
+632 VKVDEKK
-639 RNIFIKDVEKNH
+639 RDAFIKDVEKKH
-651 EALAIDRQQ
+651 DAIAIDRQQ

-680 LLAIILTII
+680 LLAILLTII
-689 VFFRNFELTVLT
+689 VFFRNFELTLLT

-797 IGMFSVI
+797 IGMLSVI

-819 INRAKKGLSPIT
+819 INRTTKGLSPIT
-831 LRLFLHS
+831 LRLLARS
-838 VLSFVYYG
+838 VLSFIYYG
-846 LGGFL
+846 LGGL
-851 FSVSGSYFVKNSKGK
+851 FFSFFGHFFVRKAKGK
-866 TLELIK
+866 TLNFIK
-872 IFIARFLTSV
+872 KSIALFLKSV
-882 LFTNPFVKKKLI
+882 LHLTPFVKKKVI
-894 KNSNEDFSNPAI
+894 TNPKEDFSKPAI

-921 MVTHKIVF
+921 MATHKIVY
-929 LVNNWV
+929 LVNDWV
-935 YHSPIFGKIVKA
+935 YDSPVFGKLVKA

-952 VSQGIENGIDK
+952 VSQGIENGKEK
-963 LKEKVDQGYSLV
+963 LKEKIDQGYSLV
-975 VFPEAERSYDNDIKR
+975 VFPEAERSYTNEVKR

-1000 KFGLDIVPVFI
+1000 EFGLDILPLYI

-1028 SITIKV
+1028 DIIVKV
-1034 GDRISRD
+1034 GDRISKD
-1041 DISFGE
+1041 DLSFGTT
-1047 NYSERTK
+1047 YKERAK
-1054 KINAYFRNE
+1054 NINFYFRNE
-1063 FAKMRN
+1063 FAKLRN
-1069 ELEGENYFRKK
+1069 EIEDENYFKKK
-1080 LFLSFLYKENGVVK
+1080 LFLSFLYKETEVVK
-1094 EIKEDFNNNRLTY
+1094 EVKQDFKKNKSVY
-1107 FELNQYIPK
+1107 FELNKHIAK

-1127 GQKDILLTLYQA
+1127 GQKDILITLQQA
-1139 RRRVF
+1139 GRRVF
-1144 SLIKN
+1144 SLIKEK
-1149 DEKREI
+1149 EKRQIAENNYVAKTRKINYIKNTSEI
-1155 AEQNYLVKKRKLDY
+1155 AKD
-1169 IRDISGINKKIDVLL
+1169 IDVLL
-1184 VSDNN
+1184 ISDPQ
-1189 FNINTITDLPETI
+1189 FNATEITQLPETVIFVNTENI
-1202 IFLNIKTDFKKEG
+1202 IFENPSF
-1215 YNLDFTS
+1215 NLVFTS
-1222 ETIKIFKKQ
+1222 ESIRVFRHE

>member
-1 MLKNLNLQPDF
+1 
-12 YNAMHRFFIFLYYL
+12 MHRFFIFLYYL
-26 ISKNRIL
+26 ISKNKVL
-33 SALLALG
+33 SVFTALG
-40 IAVICGF
+40 IATLCVF
-47 FASKIHF
+47 FASKINF

-62 PRNEKSDLTAKVL
+62 PKNEKSDLTAKVL

-108 KVEPL
+108 KTEPL
-113 QKYINTIQG
+113 QKYISSVQG
-122 KVNDYEISETFDF
+122 KVNDDEISETFDF
-135 VNQNLPLFL
+135 VSQNLPLFL
-144 DENDYK
+144 NTEDYR
-150 EIEGKLQK
+150 EIDRKIRK
-158 DSIAKQVESNYISLA
+158 DSIARQVENNYISLA

-185 KDPLGI
+185 KDPLGLT
-191 AFLGI
+191 FLGI

-210 EDNYV
+210 EDSYI

-227 DPKYKSNDTK
+227 DPKNKSNDTK
-237 NNEAFVDQ
+237 ANEFFVDQ
-245 LNAIKNNINKQF
+245 LNIIKDSLNKQF
-257 KGKTEMSY
+257 KGKTEISY

-271 AVANAKQIKKDIR
+271 AVANAQQIKKDIQ
-284 NTVLISMTVLF
+284 NTVVISMTVLL
-295 VLLMYYFRNFFTPV
+295 VLLIYYFRNFFTPI

-373 QPVIL
+373 QPIIL

-393 RSEALKDLGLFASIT
+393 RSEALKDLGLFAAIT
-408 VILSSV
+408 VILSSFT
-414 SALIIVPQLY
+414 ALIIVPQLY
-424 HPKEKKGKLNTNFI
+424 KPKEKGENLNTNFI

-449 KPLIIGCSLVIIAC
+449 KPLIIGCSVIILAC

-488 SEAKLEKLSDITS
+488 SEAKLQKLSDITS
-501 KSVYTI
+501 KSIYTI
-507 SYGDSEDEALKRNTQ
+507 SYGNSEEEALARNSE
-522 LNNFLEK
+522 LSSFLEK
-529 EKKEGKILSYNSIG
+529 EKKQGKILSYNSIG
-543 NIVLSKQDQQKK
+543 SVVLSEKDQQKK
-555 IEAWIEFWDD
+555 IEEWNNFWNG
-565 NKKNRAISELISNG
+565 NKKNETISELIGNG
-579 SKFGFNS
+579 NKLGFNS
-586 TAFDQ
+586 SAFDNFNQ
-591 TNENLNKDY
+591 VLNKNY
-600 STLSL
+600 TTLSL
-605 EDYKKVKALQ
+605 KDYEKVKALQ
-615 IPEFLSNEK
+615 ISEFMSNEN
-624 GFYTISNI
+624 GFYTVSNV
-632 VKVDENK
+632 VKVDETK
-639 RNIFIKDVEKNH
+639 RDAFIKDIEKKH
-651 EALAIDRQQ
+651 DALAIDRQQ

-689 VFFRNFELTVLT
+689 VFFRNFELTILT

-740 FSIFLTKAMQKEH
+740 FSIFLTQAMQKEH

-804 IITSTLYPF
+804 VITSTLYPF
-813 WFRFLI
+813 WFRFFI
-819 INRAKKGLSPIT
+819 TNRAKKGLSPIT
-831 LRLFLHS
+831 LRLFLS
-838 VLSFVYYG
+838 AVFSFLYYG
-846 LGGFL
+846 LGGMIFSAFGSL
-851 FSVSGSYFVKNSKGK
+851 FIKNTKGR
-866 TLELIK
+866 TLDIIKLIL
-872 IFIARFLTSV
+872 ARFLTSV
-882 LFTNPFVKKKLI
+882 LYSNPFVRKRVI
-894 KNSNEDFSNPAI
+894 RNTAEDFSKPAV

-921 MVTHKIVF
+921 MATHKIIY
-929 LVNNWV
+929 LVNDWV
-935 YHSPIFGKIVKA
+935 YQSPVFGKLVRA

-952 VSQGIENGIDK
+952 VSQGIENGMEK
-963 LKEKVDQGYSLV
+963 LKEKIDQGYSLV
-975 VFPEAERSYDNDIKR
+975 VFPEAERSYTNDVKR

-1000 KFGLDIVPVFI
+1000 QFNLDVLPLYI

-1028 SITIKV
+1028 SITVKV
-1034 GDRISRD
+1034 GNRISRED
-1041 DISFGE
+1041 MSFGK

-1054 KINAYFRNE
+1054 KINAYYREE
-1063 FAKMRN
+1063 FAQLRK
-1069 ELEGENYFRKK
+1069 EIEDENYFKK
-1080 LFLSFLYKENGVVK
+1080 MLFLSFLYKDTDVVK
-1094 EIKEDFNNNRLTY
+1094 EVKKDFNANKSVY
-1107 FELNQYIPK
+1107 FELNKHISN
-1116 DANILHIADDF
+1116 DATILHIADDY
-1127 GQKDILLTLYQA
+1127 GQKDVLLTLYQA
-1139 RRRVF
+1139 GRRIF

-1149 DEKREI
+1149 DDKR
-1155 AEQNYLVKKRKLDY
+1155 ATAAHNYLVKRRKIHY
-1169 IRDISGINKKIDVLL
+1169 IEELSEINKNIDVLL
-1184 VSDNN
+1184 VSDDT
-1189 FNINTITDLPETI
+1189 FTVSTIQKLPETI
-1202 IFLNIKTDFKKEG
+1202 IFVNTTNTLSESENYTLEFSSESIKVFKTK
-1215 YNLDFTS
+1215 
-1222 ETIKIFKKQ
+1222 

>member
-1 MLKNLNLQPDF
+1 
-12 YNAMHRFFIFLYYL
+12 MHRFFIFLYYL
-26 ISKNRIL
+26 ISKNKTIAVL
-33 SALLALG
+33 SALG
-40 IAVICGF
+40 IAALCIF
-47 FASKIHF
+47 FASKINF

-62 PRNEKSDLTAKVL
+62 PKNEKSDLTAKVL

-92 NEDSFQLSE
+92 GEDSFQLSE

-108 KVEPL
+108 KIEPL
-113 QKYINTIQG
+113 QKYIGSVQG
-122 KVNDYEISETFDF
+122 KVNDNEISETFDF

-144 DENDYK
+144 NENDYK
-150 EIEGKLQK
+150 EIGQKLQK
-158 DSIAKQVESNYISLA
+158 DSIARQVENNYVSLV

-185 KDPLGI
+185 KDPLGLT
-191 AFLGI
+191 FLGI
-196 RKLNALNISKDFKL
+196 KKLNALNISKDFKL
-210 EDNYV
+210 EDSYI

-227 DPKYKSNDTK
+227 DPRNKSNDTK
-237 NNEAFVDQ
+237 GNEAFVNQ
-245 LNAIKNNINKQF
+245 LNTIRKDINKQF
-257 KGKTEMSY
+257 KGKTEISY

-271 AVANAKQIKKDIR
+271 AVANAQQIKKDIQ
-284 NTVLISMTVLF
+284 NTVIISMTVLL
-295 VLLMYYFRNFFTPV
+295 VLLIYYFRNVFTPI

-323 LVLYFIKDKISA
+323 LILYFIKDKISA

-373 QPVIL
+373 QPIIL

-393 RSEALKDLGLFASIT
+393 RSEALKDLGLFAAIT
-408 VILSSV
+408 VILSSI

-424 HPKEKKGKLNTNFI
+424 KPKKTSEKHNTNFI
-438 DKIGS
+438 DRIGS

-449 KPLIIGCSLVIIAC
+449 KPLIIGCSLIILAC

-488 SEAKLEKLSDITS
+488 SEAKLQKLSDITS
-501 KSVYTI
+501 KSIYTI
-507 SYGDSEDEALKRNTQ
+507 SYGNSEEEALARNSK
-522 LNNFLEK
+522 LNQFLEK

-543 NIVLSKQDQQKK
+543 NIVLSEKDQQKK
-555 IEAWIEFWDD
+555 LAEWERFWDTD
-565 NKKNRAISELISNG
+565 KKNNTISELISNG
-579 SKFGFNS
+579 NKFGFNS
-586 TAFDQ
+586 SAFDNF
-591 TNENLNKDY
+591 NEVLHKKYSVLTLKDY
-600 STLSL
+600 ES
-605 EDYKKVKALQ
+605 VKALQ
-615 IPEFLSNEK
+615 ISEFLSNEN
-624 GFYTISNI
+624 GFYTVSNV

-639 RNIFIKDVEKNH
+639 RDAFIKDIEKKH
-651 EALAIDRQQ
+651 DALAIDRQQ

-673 NTLINYS
+673 STLINYS
-680 LLAIILTII
+680 LLAIVLTII

-701 MFPIVLTGVVTAG
+701 MFPIVLTGIVTAG

-740 FSIFLTKAMQKEH
+740 FSIFLTQAMQKEH

-758 ELPTYRIS
+758 ELPTYRTS

-813 WFRFLI
+813 WFRLLI
-819 INRAKKGLSPIT
+819 TNRTKKGLSPIT
-831 LRLFLHS
+831 FRLFLNS
-838 VLSFVYYG
+838 FLSFLYYG
-846 LGGFL
+846 LGGLL
-851 FSVSGSYFVKNSKGK
+851 FSAFGSFFVKNAKGK
-866 TLELIK
+866 TLDIIKLIL
-872 IFIARFLTSV
+872 ARFLTSV
-882 LFTNPFVKKKLI
+882 LYSNPFVRKKVI
-894 KNSNEDFSNPAI
+894 RNTSEDFSKPAV

-921 MVTHKIVF
+921 MATHKIIY
-929 LVNNWV
+929 LVNDWV
-935 YHSPIFGKIVKA
+935 YESPVFGKLVKA

-952 VSQGIENGIDK
+952 VSQGIENGMEK
-963 LKEKVDQGYSLV
+963 LKEKVNQGYSLV
-975 VFPEAERSYDNDIKR
+975 VFPEAERSYTHDVKR

-1000 KFGLDIVPVFI
+1000 QFGLDILPLYI

-1028 SITIKV
+1028 SITVKV
-1034 GDRISRD
+1034 GNRISKD
-1041 DISFGE
+1041 DTSFGT

-1063 FAKMRN
+1063 FAKLRE
-1069 ELEGENYFRKK
+1069 ELEDENYFKKK
-1080 LFLSFLYKENGVVK
+1080 LLLSYLYKDTDLVQEVK
-1094 EIKEDFNNNRLTY
+1094 KDFNTYKSVY
-1107 FELNQYIPK
+1107 FELNNHISK
-1116 DANILHIADDF
+1116 DANILHIANDF
-1127 GQKDILLTLYQA
+1127 GQKDALLVLYQA
-1139 RRRVF
+1139 SRKVF
-1144 SLIKN
+1144 SFIKN
-1149 DEKREI
+1149 KEKREV
-1155 AEQNYLVKKRKLDY
+1155 AAQSYLVKNRKLHY
-1169 IRDISGINKKIDVLL
+1169 IQDLAEVNKNIDVLL
-1184 VSDNN
+1184 ISDEGFSLNN
-1189 FNINTITDLPETI
+1189 IQVLPEIIIFVNINNTS
-1202 IFLNIKTDFKKEG
+1202 FKNENYTLKFSSDS
-1215 YNLDFTS
+1215 L
-1222 ETIKIFKKQ
+1222 KVFKAE

>member
-1 MLKNLNLQPDF
+1 
-12 YNAMHRFFIFLYYL
+12 MHRFFIFLYYL
-26 ISKNRIL
+26 ISKNKLLSVL
-33 SALLALG
+33 SAAGVAL
-40 IAVICGF
+40 ICVF
-47 FASKIHF
+47 FASKINF

-62 PRNEKSDLTAKVL
+62 PKNEKSDLTAKVL

-92 NEDSFQLSE
+92 KEDNFQLSE
-101 TADTFLQ
+101 TADAFLQ
-108 KVEPL
+108 KIEPL
-113 QKYINTIQG
+113 QKYIGSVQG
-122 KVNDYEISETFDF
+122 KVNDNEISETFDF

-150 EIEGKLQK
+150 EISRKLDK
-158 DSIAKQVESNYISLA
+158 DSIARQVENNYISLA

-191 AFLGI
+191 TFLGI
-196 RKLNALNISKDFKL
+196 KKLNALNISKDFKL
-210 EDNYV
+210 ENSYI

-227 DPKYKSNDTK
+227 DPKNKSNDTK
-237 NNEAFVDQ
+237 HNEMFVNQ
-245 LNAIKNNINKQF
+245 LNEIKDSLNKQF
-257 KGKTEMSY
+257 KGKTEISY

-271 AVANAKQIKKDIR
+271 AVANAQQIKKDIQ
-284 NTVLISMTVLF
+284 NTVMISMTVLLI
-295 VLLMYYFRNFFTPV
+295 LLIYYFRNFFTPI

-323 LVLYFIKDKISA
+323 LILYFIKDKISA

-373 QPVIL
+373 QPIIL

-393 RSEALKDLGLFASIT
+393 RSEALKDLGLFAAIT

-414 SALIIVPQLY
+414 TALIIVPQLY
-424 HPKEKKGKLNTNFI
+424 HPKKEKKANTNFI

-449 KPLIIGCSLVIIAC
+449 KPLIIGCSVIIIAC

-476 GDLNYIPKELKI
+476 GDLNYIPKDLKI
-488 SEAKLEKLSDITS
+488 SEAKLQKLSDITS
-501 KSVYTI
+501 KSIYTI
-507 SYGDSEDEALKRNTQ
+507 SYGNSSEEALTKNSA
-522 LNNFLEK
+522 LSGFLEK
-529 EKKEGKILSYNSIG
+529 EKQEGKILSYNSLG
-543 NIVLSKQDQQKK
+543 KVVLSEKDQKK
-555 IEAWIEFWDD
+555 KIKEWNEFWTD
-565 NKKNRAISELISNG
+565 KKKVSTISELIKNG
-579 SKFGFNS
+579 NEYGFND
-586 TAFDQ
+586 TAFNQFD
-591 TNENLNKDY
+591 ENLNKNY
-600 STLSL
+600 VPLSL
-605 EDYKKVKALQ
+605 EDYKKIKALQ
-615 IPEFLSNEK
+615 VSEFLSQEN
-624 GFYTISNI
+624 GFFTVSNV
-632 VKVDENK
+632 VKVDEGK
-639 RNIFIKDVEKNH
+639 RDGFIKDIEKKH
-651 EALAIDRQQ
+651 DVLAIDRQQ

-701 MFPIVLTGVVTAG
+701 MFPIVLTGIVTAG

-740 FSIFLTKAMQKEH
+740 FSIFLTQAMQKEH

-758 ELPTYRIS
+758 ELPTYRTS

-813 WFRFLI
+813 WFRLLI
-819 INRAKKGLSPIT
+819 TNRARKGLSPIT
-831 LRLFLHS
+831 FRLFLHS
-838 VLSFVYYG
+838 MLSFLYYG
-846 LGGFL
+846 LGGL
-851 FSVSGSYFVKNSKGK
+851 FFSLVISPFTKNSRGR
-866 TLELIK
+866 TLNFFKLISAK
-872 IFIARFLTSV
+872 FLTSV
-882 LFTNPFVKKKLI
+882 LFTNPWVRKKII
-894 KNSNEDFSNPAI
+894 KATKEDFSRPAV

-911 TSFLDTLAIA
+911 SSFLDTLAIA
-921 MVTHKIVF
+921 MATHKIVY
-929 LVNNWV
+929 LVNDWV
-935 YHSPIFGKIVKA
+935 YQSPVFGKMVKA
-947 LGFYP
+947 MGFYP

-963 LKEKVDQGYSLV
+963 LQEKIDQGYSLV
-975 VFPEAERSYDNDIKR
+975 VFPEAERSYTNDIKR

-1000 KFGLDIVPVFI
+1000 QFGLDILPIYI

-1028 SITIKV
+1028 AITVKIGERIKKE
-1034 GDRISRD
+1034 
-1041 DISFGE
+1041 DISFGST
-1047 NYSERTK
+1047 YSERSK
-1054 KINAYFRNE
+1054 KINAYFRQQ
-1063 FAKMRN
+1063 FAALRS
-1069 ELEGENYFRKK
+1069 ELEDEDYFRKK
-1080 LFLSFLYKENGVVK
+1080 LFLSFLYKDAEVVK
-1094 EIKEDFNNNRLTY
+1094 EVKTDFQNNKSVY
-1107 FELNQYIPK
+1107 FELNKHIPK

-1127 GQKDILLTLYQA
+1127 GQKDLLMTLQQA
-1139 RRRVF
+1139 GRRMF
-1144 SLIKN
+1144 TYIKN
-1149 DEKREI
+1149 NEKRQI
-1155 AEQNYLVKKRKLDY
+1155 AKQNYLVKRRKINY
-1169 IRDISGINKKIDVLL
+1169 IGSMSEINKNIDILL
-1184 VSDNN
+1184 ISDENFDIGSLEQLPGIVIFYNVKTGMVNN
-1189 FNINTITDLPETI
+1189 ADYTLKFSYESL
-1202 IFLNIKTDFKKEG
+1202 
-1215 YNLDFTS
+1215 
-1222 ETIKIFKKQ
+1222 KIFSSE

>member
-1 MLKNLNLQPDF
+1 
-12 YNAMHRFFIFLYYL
+12 MHRFFIFLYYL
-26 ISKNRIL
+26 IAKNRIL
-33 SALLALG
+33 SIAMALG
-40 IAVICGF
+40 VAVLCLF
-47 FASKIHF
+47 FASKINF

-62 PRNEKSDLTAKVL
+62 PKSEKSDLTAKVL

-83 IIVIIENKS
+83 IIVIIEKKS
-92 NEDSFQLSE
+92 KDDNFQLSE
-101 TADTFLQ
+101 TADQFLE
-108 KVEPL
+108 KTKPL
-113 QKYINTIQG
+113 QKYIGSIQG
-122 KVNDYEISETFDF
+122 KVNDNEISETFDF

-150 EIEGKLQK
+150 EIERKLNK
-158 DSIAKQVESNYISLA
+158 DSIAKQVENNYVSLV
-173 SPTSLVTKEFIK
+173 SPTSLVTKDFIK

-191 AFLGI
+191 TFLGI
-196 RKLNALNISKDFKL
+196 KKLNALNISKDFKL

-227 DPKYKSNDTK
+227 EPKNKSNDTK
-237 NNEAFVDQ
+237 NNEAFVNQ
-245 LNAIKNNINKQF
+245 LNEIKDNLNKEF
-257 KGKTEMSY
+257 KGKTELSY

-271 AVANAKQIKKDIR
+271 AVANAQQIKKDIQ
-284 NTVLISMTVLF
+284 NTVIISMTALMI
-295 VLLMYYFRNFFTPV
+295 LLIYYFRSFFTPIV
-309 IVFLPTVFSVLLAL
+309 IFLPTLFSVLLAL
-323 LVLYFIKDKISA
+323 MVLYFIKDKISA

-359 KHNNNIE
+359 KHSNNIE

-373 QPVIL
+373 QPIIL

-408 VILSSV
+408 VLFSSV

-424 HPKEKKGKLNTNFI
+424 HPKKKSDQLNTNFI
-438 DKIGS
+438 DKIGH

-476 GDLNYIPKELKI
+476 GDLNYIPKDLKI

-501 KSVYTI
+501 KSIYTI
-507 SYGDSEDEALKRNTQ
+507 SYGNSEEEALARNSDLSQ
-522 LNNFLEK
+522 FLEK
-529 EKKEGKILSYNSIG
+529 EKKEGKILSYNSLG
-543 NIVLSKQDQQKK
+543 NAVLSEKDQQKK
-555 IEAWIEFWDD
+555 VAIWQNFWNE
-565 NKKNRAISELISNG
+565 NKKSQTISELVNNG
-579 SKFGFNS
+579 NKFGFNS
-586 TAFDQ
+586 SAFDQ
-591 TNENLNKDY
+591 FNENLNKTY

-605 EDYKKVKALQ
+605 KDYEKIKALQ
-615 IPEFLSNEK
+615 ISEFLSQEN
-624 GFYTISNI
+624 GFYTVSNV
-632 VKVDENK
+632 VKVDEKK
-639 RNIFIKDVEKNH
+639 RDAFIKDVEKKH
-651 EALAIDRQQ
+651 DAIAIDRQQ

-680 LLAIILTII
+680 LLAILLTII
-689 VFFRNFELTVLT
+689 VFFRNFELTLLT

-777 IGSLIF
+777 IGSLVF

-797 IGMFSVI
+797 IGMLSVI

-819 INRAKKGLSPIT
+819 INRTKKGLSPIT
-831 LRLFLHS
+831 FRLFLHS
-838 VLSFVYYG
+838 VILFIYYG
-846 LGGFL
+846 LGGL
-851 FSVSGSYFVKNSKGK
+851 IFSVIGSIFVKNSRGK
-866 TLELIK
+866 TLDLIK
-872 IFIARFLTSV
+872 LILAKFLTSV
-882 LFTNPFVKKKLI
+882 LYGNPFVKKKVI
-894 KNSNEDFSNPAI
+894 TNPKEDFSKPAI

-921 MVTHKIVF
+921 MATHKIVY
-929 LVNNWV
+929 LVNDWV
-935 YHSPIFGKIVKA
+935 YDSPVFGKLVKA

-952 VSQGIENGIDK
+952 VSQGIENGKEK
-963 LKEKVDQGYSLV
+963 LKEKIDQGYSLV
-975 VFPEAERSYDNDIKR
+975 VFPEAERSYTNDVKR

-1000 KFGLDIVPVFI
+1000 EFGLDILPLYI

-1028 SITIKV
+1028 DIIVKV
-1034 GDRISRD
+1034 GDRLSKD
-1041 DISFGE
+1041 DLSFGTT
-1047 NYSERTK
+1047 YKERAK
-1054 KINAYFRNE
+1054 NINFYFRNE
-1063 FAKMRN
+1063 FAKLRN
-1069 ELEGENYFRKK
+1069 EIEDENYFKKK
-1080 LFLSFLYKENGVVK
+1080 LFLSFLYKETEIVK
-1094 EIKEDFNNNRLTY
+1094 EVKQDFKKNKSFY
-1107 FELNQYIPK
+1107 FELNKNIAK
-1116 DANILHIADDF
+1116 DAKILHIADDF
-1127 GQKDILLTLYQA
+1127 GQKDVLLALQQA
-1139 RRRVF
+1139 GRRVF
-1144 SLIKN
+1144 SLIK
-1149 DEKREI
+1149 DEEKRQIAENNYIVKTRKINYIKNTSEI
-1155 AEQNYLVKKRKLDY
+1155 AKD
-1169 IRDISGINKKIDVLL
+1169 IDVLL
-1184 VSDNN
+1184 ISDPK
-1189 FNINTITDLPETI
+1189 FNVTEITQLPETVIFVNTENI
-1202 IFLNIKTDFKKEG
+1202 IFENPSF
-1215 YNLDFTS
+1215 NLVFTS
-1222 ETIKIFKKQ
+1222 ESIRVFRNE

>member
-1 MLKNLNLQPDF
+1 
-12 YNAMHRFFIFLYYL
+12 MHRFFIFLYYL
-26 ISKNRIL
+26 ISKNKVL
-33 SALLALG
+33 SVFTALG
-40 IAVICGF
+40 IATLCVF
-47 FASKIHF
+47 FASKINF

-62 PRNEKSDLTAKVL
+62 PKNEKSDLTAKVL

-108 KVEPL
+108 KTEPL
-113 QKYINTIQG
+113 QKYISSVQG
-122 KVNDYEISETFDF
+122 KVNDNEISETFDF
-135 VNQNLPLFL
+135 VSQNLPLFL
-144 DENDYK
+144 NTEDYR
-150 EIEGKLQK
+150 EIDRKIRK
-158 DSIAKQVESNYISLA
+158 DSIARQVENNYISLA

-191 AFLGI
+191 TFLGI

-210 EDNYV
+210 EDSYI

-227 DPKYKSNDTK
+227 DPKNKSNDTK
-237 NNEAFVDQ
+237 ANEFFVDQ
-245 LNAIKNNINKQF
+245 LNIIKDSLNKQF
-257 KGKTEMSY
+257 KGKTEISY

-271 AVANAKQIKKDIR
+271 AVANAQQIKKDIQ
-284 NTVLISMTVLF
+284 NTVVISMTVLL
-295 VLLMYYFRNFFTPV
+295 VLLIYYFRNFFTPI

-373 QPVIL
+373 QPIIL

-393 RSEALKDLGLFASIT
+393 RSEALKDLGLFAAIT
-408 VILSSV
+408 VILSSFT
-414 SALIIVPQLY
+414 ALIIVPQLY
-424 HPKEKKGKLNTNFI
+424 KPKEKGENLNTNFI

-449 KPLIIGCSLVIIAC
+449 KPLIIGCSVIILAC

-488 SEAKLEKLSDITS
+488 SEAKLQKLSDITS
-501 KSVYTI
+501 KSIYTI
-507 SYGDSEDEALKRNTQ
+507 SYGNSEEEALARNSE
-522 LNNFLEK
+522 LSSFLEK
-529 EKKEGKILSYNSIG
+529 EKKQGKILSYNSIG
-543 NIVLSKQDQQKK
+543 SVVLSEKDQQKK
-555 IEAWIEFWDD
+555 IEEWNNFWNG
-565 NKKNRAISELISNG
+565 NKKNETISELIGNG
-579 SKFGFNS
+579 NKLGFNS
-586 TAFDQ
+586 SAFDNFNQ
-591 TNENLNKDY
+591 VLNKNY
-600 STLSL
+600 TTLSL
-605 EDYKKVKALQ
+605 KDYEKVKALQ
-615 IPEFLSNEK
+615 ISEFMSNEN
-624 GFYTISNI
+624 GFYTVSNV
-632 VKVDENK
+632 VKVDETK
-639 RNIFIKDVEKNH
+639 RDAFIKDIEKKH
-651 EALAIDRQQ
+651 DALAIDRQQ

-689 VFFRNFELTVLT
+689 VFFRNFELTILT

-740 FSIFLTKAMQKEH
+740 FSIFLTQAMQKEH

-804 IITSTLYPF
+804 VITSTLYPF
-813 WFRFLI
+813 WFRFFI
-819 INRAKKGLSPIT
+819 TNRAKKGLSPIT
-831 LRLFLHS
+831 LRLFLS
-838 VLSFVYYG
+838 AIFSFLYYG
-846 LGGFL
+846 LGGMIFSAFGSL
-851 FSVSGSYFVKNSKGK
+851 FIKNTKGR
-866 TLELIK
+866 TLDIIKLIL
-872 IFIARFLTSV
+872 ARFLTSV
-882 LFTNPFVKKKLI
+882 LYSNPFVRKRVI
-894 KNSNEDFSNPAI
+894 RNTAEDFSKPAV

-921 MVTHKIVF
+921 MATHKIIY
-929 LVNNWV
+929 LVNDWV
-935 YHSPIFGKIVKA
+935 YQSPVFGKLVRA

-952 VSQGIENGIDK
+952 VSQGIENGMEK
-963 LKEKVDQGYSLV
+963 LKEKIDQGYSLV
-975 VFPEAERSYDNDIKR
+975 VFPEAERSYTNDVKR

-1000 KFGLDIVPVFI
+1000 QFNLDVLPLYI

-1028 SITIKV
+1028 SITVKV
-1034 GDRISRD
+1034 GNRISRED
-1041 DISFGE
+1041 MSFGK

-1054 KINAYFRNE
+1054 KINAYYREE
-1063 FAKMRN
+1063 FAQLRK
-1069 ELEGENYFRKK
+1069 EIEDENYFKK
-1080 LFLSFLYKENGVVK
+1080 MLFLSFLYKDADVVK
-1094 EIKEDFNNNRLTY
+1094 EVKKDFNSNKSVY
-1107 FELNQYIPK
+1107 FELNKHISN
-1116 DANILHIADDF
+1116 DATILHIADDY
-1127 GQKDILLTLYQA
+1127 GQKDVLLTLYQA
-1139 RRRVF
+1139 GRRIF

-1149 DEKREI
+1149 GDKR
-1155 AEQNYLVKKRKLDY
+1155 ATAAHNYLVKRRKIHY
-1169 IRDISGINKKIDVLL
+1169 IEELSEINKNIDVLL
-1184 VSDNN
+1184 VSDDT
-1189 FNINTITDLPETI
+1189 FTVSTIQELPETI
-1202 IFLNIKTDFKKEG
+1202 IFVNTTNTLSESENYTLEFSSESIKVFKTK
-1215 YNLDFTS
+1215 
-1222 ETIKIFKKQ
+1222 

>member
-1 MLKNLNLQPDF
+1 
-12 YNAMHRFFIFLYYL
+12 MHRFFIFLYYL
-26 ISKNRIL
+26 ISKNKIL
-33 SALLALG
+33 SVFAALG
-40 IAVICGF
+40 IAVLCIF
-47 FASKIHF
+47 FASKINF

-62 PRNEKSDLTAKVL
+62 PKNEKSDLTAKVL

-92 NEDSFQLSE
+92 SEDSFQLSE
-101 TADTFLQ
+101 TADNFL
-108 KVEPL
+108 KKIEPL
-113 QKYINTIQG
+113 QKYIGSVQG
-122 KVNDYEISETFDF
+122 KVNDNEISETFDF

-144 DENDYK
+144 NENDYK
-150 EIEGKLQK
+150 DIDRKLQK
-158 DSIAKQVESNYISLA
+158 DSITTQVENNYISLV

-185 KDPLGI
+185 KDPLGLT
-191 AFLGI
+191 FLGI
-196 RKLNALNISKDFKL
+196 KKLNALNISKDFKL
-210 EDNYV
+210 EDSYI

-227 DPKYKSNDTK
+227 DPKNKSNDTK
-237 NNEAFVDQ
+237 ANEAFVDQ
-245 LNAIKNNINKQF
+245 LNAIKDGINKQF
-257 KGKTEMSY
+257 KGKTEISY

-271 AVANAKQIKKDIR
+271 AVANAKQIKKDIQ
-284 NTVLISMTVLF
+284 NTVIISMTVLL
-295 VLLMYYFRNFFTPV
+295 VLLIYYFRNVFTPI

-373 QPVIL
+373 KPIIL

-393 RSEALKDLGLFASIT
+393 RSEALKDLGLFAAIT

-424 HPKEKKGKLNTNFI
+424 KPKEKGEHLNTNFI

-449 KPLIIGCSLVIIAC
+449 KPLIIGCSVIILAC

-488 SEAKLEKLSDITS
+488 SEAKLQKLSDITS
-501 KSVYTI
+501 KSIYTI
-507 SYGDSEDEALKRNTQ
+507 SYGNSEEQALSRNSE
-522 LNNFLEK
+522 LSSFLEK

-543 NIVLSKQDQQKK
+543 SVVLSEKDQQKK
-555 IEAWIEFWDD
+555 IEEWNQFWNDQ
-565 NKKNRAISELISNG
+565 KKSQTISELVSNG
-579 SKFGFNS
+579 NKFGFNS
-586 TAFDQ
+586 SAFDGF
-591 TNENLNKDY
+591 NEVLHKNY

-605 EDYKKVKALQ
+605 KDYQKVKALQ
-615 IPEFLSNEK
+615 ISEFMSNEN
-624 GFYTISNI
+624 GFYTVSNV
-632 VKVDENK
+632 VKVDEKK
-639 RNIFIKDVEKNH
+639 RDTFIKDIEKKH
-651 EALAIDRQQ
+651 DAIAIDRQQ

-673 NTLINYS
+673 STLINYS

-740 FSIFLTKAMQKEH
+740 FSIFLTQAMQKEH

-813 WFRFLI
+813 WFRLFI
-819 INRAKKGLSPIT
+819 TNRTKKGLSPIT
-831 LRLFLHS
+831 FRLFLIS
-838 VLSFVYYG
+838 VLSFLYYG
-846 LGGFL
+846 LGGL
-851 FSVSGSYFVKNSKGK
+851 IFSAFGSFFVKNSQGK
-866 TLELIK
+866 TLNIIKLIL
-872 IFIARFLTSV
+872 AQFLTSV
-882 LFTNPFVKKKLI
+882 LYSNPFVKKKVI
-894 KNSNEDFSNPAI
+894 KNTSEDFSKPAV

-921 MVTHKIVF
+921 MATHKIIY
-929 LVNNWV
+929 LVNDWV
-935 YHSPIFGKIVKA
+935 YESPVFGKLVRA

-952 VSQGIENGIDK
+952 VSQGIENGMHK
-963 LKEKVDQGYSLV
+963 LKEKVEQGYSLV
-975 VFPEAERSYDNDIKR
+975 VFPEAERSYTNDVKR

-1000 KFGLDIVPVFI
+1000 QFGLDILPIYI

-1028 SITIKV
+1028 SITVKV
-1034 GDRISRD
+1034 GNRISKD
-1041 DISFGE
+1041 DMSFGK

-1054 KINAYFRNE
+1054 KINAYFREE
-1063 FAKMRN
+1063 FARLR
-1069 ELEGENYFRKK
+1069 EEIEDENYFKKK
-1080 LFLSFLYKENGVVK
+1080 LFLSYLYKDSEVVQ
-1094 EIKEDFNNNRLTY
+1094 EVKEDFNANKSVY
-1107 FELNQYIPK
+1107 FELNKHISNN
-1116 DANILHIADDF
+1116 AHILHLADDF
-1127 GQKDILLTLYQA
+1127 GQKDALLTLYQA
-1139 RRRVF
+1139 SRRVF
-1144 SLIKN
+1144 SLIQN
-1149 DEKREI
+1149 DEKR
-1155 AEQNYLVKKRKLDY
+1155 ATAAHSYLVKRRKIQY
-1169 IRDISGINKKIDVLL
+1169 IKDLSEVNKKIDVLL
-1184 VSDNN
+1184 ISHDRFILND
-1189 FNINTITDLPETI
+1189 IQELPETI
-1202 IFLNIKTDFKKEG
+1202 IFVNTKSDSFESDHYTLKFSSESLKVFKIK
-1215 YNLDFTS
+1215 
-1222 ETIKIFKKQ
+1222 

>member
-1 MLKNLNLQPDF
+1 
-12 YNAMHRFFIFLYYL
+12 MHRFFIFLYYL
-26 ISKNRIL
+26 ISKNKIL
-33 SALLALG
+33 SVLTALG
-40 IAVICGF
+40 IAFLCIF
-47 FASKIHF
+47 FASKINF

-62 PRNEKSDLTAKVL
+62 PKNEKSDLTAKVL

-83 IIVIIENKS
+83 IIVIIENRS
-92 NEDSFQLSE
+92 GEDSFLLSE
-101 TADTFLQ
+101 TADTFL
-108 KVEPL
+108 KKIEPL
-113 QKYINTIQG
+113 QKYIGSVQG
-122 KVNDYEISETFDF
+122 KVNDNEISETFDF

-144 DENDYK
+144 NESDYK
-150 EIEGKLQK
+150 QIDGKLQK
-158 DSIAKQVESNYISLA
+158 DSIARQVENNYISLV

-185 KDPLGI
+185 KDPLGLT
-191 AFLGI
+191 FLGI
-196 RKLNALNISKDFKL
+196 KKLNALNISKDFKL
-210 EDNYV
+210 EDSYI

-227 DPKYKSNDTK
+227 DPKNKSNDTK
-237 NNEAFVDQ
+237 ANEAFVDQ
-245 LNAIKNNINKQF
+245 LNSIKDSINKQF
-257 KGKTEMSY
+257 RGKTEISY

-271 AVANAKQIKKDIR
+271 AVANAQQIKKDIQ
-284 NTVLISMTVLF
+284 NTVVISMTVLLI
-295 VLLMYYFRNFFTPV
+295 LLIYYFRNFFTPI

-373 QPVIL
+373 QPIIL

-393 RSEALKDLGLFASIT
+393 RSEALKDLGLFAAIT
-408 VILSSV
+408 VILSSIT
-414 SALIIVPQLY
+414 ALIIVPQLY
-424 HPKEKKGKLNTNFI
+424 KPKEKGEHLNTNFI
-438 DKIGS
+438 DRIGS

-449 KPLIIGCSLVIIAC
+449 KPLIIGCSIIILAC

-488 SEAKLEKLSDITS
+488 SEAKLQKLSDITS
-501 KSVYTI
+501 KSIYTI
-507 SYGDSEDEALKRNTQ
+507 SYGNSEEEALTRNSE
-522 LNNFLEK
+522 LSRFLEN

-543 NIVLSKQDQQKK
+543 SIVLSEKDQQKK
-555 IEAWIEFWDD
+555 LDEWNHFWDEQ
-565 NKKNRAISELISNG
+565 KKNHTISELISNG
-579 SKFGFNS
+579 NKFGFNGS
-586 TAFDQ
+586 AFDHF
-591 TNENLNKDY
+591 NEALHKNYTALSLKDY
-600 STLSL
+600 Q
-605 EDYKKVKALQ
+605 KVKALQ
-615 IPEFLSNEK
+615 ISEFMSNEN
-624 GFYTISNI
+624 GFYTVSNV

-639 RNIFIKDVEKNH
+639 RDIFIKDIEKKH
-651 EALAIDRQQ
+651 DAIAIDRQQ

-740 FSIFLTKAMQKEH
+740 FSIFLTQAMQKEH

-813 WFRFLI
+813 WFRLLI
-819 INRAKKGLSPIT
+819 TNRAKKGLSPIT
-831 LRLFLHS
+831 FRMFIWAVFSFL
-838 VLSFVYYG
+838 YYG
-846 LGGFL
+846 VGGLL
-851 FSVSGSYFVKNSKGK
+851 FSAFGSFFVKNSSGNI
-866 TLELIK
+866 LNIIK
-872 IFIARFLTSV
+872 IILARFLTSV
-882 LFTNPFVKKKLI
+882 LYSNPFVKKKVI
-894 KNSNEDFSNPAI
+894 KNPAEDFSKPAV

-921 MVTHKIVF
+921 MATHKIIY
-929 LVNNWV
+929 LVNDWV
-935 YHSPIFGKIVKA
+935 YQSPIFGKLVRA

-952 VSQGIENGIDK
+952 VSQGIENGMEK
-963 LKEKVDQGYSLV
+963 LREKVEQGYSLV
-975 VFPEAERSYDNDIKR
+975 VFPEAERSYTNDIKR

-1000 KFGLDIVPVFI
+1000 QFGLDILPIYI

-1028 SITIKV
+1028 SITVKV
-1034 GDRISRD
+1034 GDRISKD
-1041 DISFGE
+1041 NVSFGK

-1054 KINAYFRNE
+1054 KINAYFREE
-1063 FAKMRN
+1063 FAKLR
-1069 ELEGENYFRKK
+1069 EEIEDENYFKKK
-1080 LFLSFLYKENGVVK
+1080 LFLSYLYKDSEVVK
-1094 EIKEDFNNNRLTY
+1094 EVKEDFNTNKSVY
-1107 FELNQYIPK
+1107 FELNKHISSQ
-1116 DANILHIADDF
+1116 ANILHIADDF
-1127 GQKDILLTLYQA
+1127 GQKDALLTLYQA
-1139 RRRVF
+1139 GRRVF
-1144 SLIKN
+1144 SLIRDN
-1149 DEKREI
+1149 EKRET
-1155 AEQNYLVKKRKLDY
+1155 AAHSYLIKRRKIHY
-1169 IRDISGINKKIDVLL
+1169 IKDLSAINKKIDVLL
-1184 VSDNN
+1184 VSDEHFPMN
-1189 FNINTITDLPETI
+1189 DLHELPETI
-1202 IFLNIKTDFKKEG
+1202 IFVNIKNTLFE
-1215 YNLDFTS
+1215 S
-1222 ETIKIFKKQ
+1222 ENYTLKWNSESIKIFKTK

>member
-1 MLKNLNLQPDF
+1 
-12 YNAMHRFFIFLYYL
+12 MHRFFIHLYHL

-33 SALLALG
+33 SVCFALG
-40 IAVICGF
+40 IALLCGY
-47 FASKIHF
+47 FASKINF

-62 PRNEKSDLTAKVL
+62 PKNEKSDLTAKVL

-83 IIVIIENKS
+83 IIVIIENTS
-92 NEDSFQLSE
+92 HEDNFQLSE

-108 KVEPL
+108 KLEPL
-113 QKYINTIQG
+113 QQYVGSVQG
-122 KVNDYEISETFDF
+122 KVNDEEISETFDF

-144 DENDYK
+144 DESDYK
-150 EIEGKLQK
+150 EIEKKLQK
-158 DSIAKQVESNYISLA
+158 DSIVKQVENNYVSLV
-173 SPTSLVTKEFIK
+173 SPTSLVTKDFIK

-191 AFLGI
+191 TFLGI
-196 RKLNALNISKDFKL
+196 KKLNALNISKDFKL
-210 EDNYV
+210 EDNYI

-227 DPKYKSNDTK
+227 EPKNKSNDTK

-245 LNAIKNNINKQF
+245 LNEIKDNINKQF
-257 KGKTEMSY
+257 KGKTELSY

-271 AVANAKQIKKDIR
+271 AVANAKQIKKDIQ

-295 VLLMYYFRNFFTPV
+295 ILLMYYFRNFFTPV

-373 QPVIL
+373 QPIIL

-393 RSEALKDLGLFASIT
+393 RSEALKDLGLFAAIT

-424 HPKEKKGKLNTNFI
+424 HPKKNEKKENTNFI
-438 DKIGS
+438 DTIGA

-501 KSVYTI
+501 KSIYTI
-507 SYGDSEDEALKRNTQ
+507 SYGNSEEEALSRNSQ
-522 LNNFLEK
+522 LSHFLEK
-529 EKKEGKILSYNSIG
+529 EKQEGKILSYNSLG
-543 NIVLSKQDQQKK
+543 NVVLSKQDQQKK
-555 IEAWIEFWDD
+555 IEIWEKFWE
-565 NKKNRAISELISNG
+565 NKKDHTISELVSNG
-579 SKFGFNS
+579 TQFGFNS
-586 TAFDQ
+586 SAFSQ
-591 TNENLNKDY
+591 FNEVLSKEY

-605 EDYKKVKALQ
+605 QDYEKIKALQ
-615 IPEFLSNEK
+615 VSEFLSSEN
-624 GFYTISNI
+624 GFYTVSNV
-632 VKVDENK
+632 VKVDEKK
-639 RNIFIKDVEKNH
+639 RDAFIKDIEKKH
-651 EALAIDRQQ
+651 DALAIDRQQ

-689 VFFRNFELTVLT
+689 AFFRNFELTVLT
-701 MFPIVLTGVVTAG
+701 MVPIVLTGIVTAG

-831 LRLFLHS
+831 FRLFLHS
-838 VLSFVYYG
+838 ILSFLYYG
-846 LGGFL
+846 LGGVF
-851 FSVSGSYFVKNSKGK
+851 FSVFGSFFVKNSKGK
-866 TLELIK
+866 TLDFIKLIMAK
-872 IFIARFLTSV
+872 FLTSV
-882 LFTNPFVKKKLI
+882 LFSNPFVKKRVM
-894 KNSNEDFSNPAI
+894 KNSDEDFSKPAV

-921 MVTHKIVF
+921 MTTHKIVY
-929 LVNNWV
+929 LVNDWV
-935 YHSPIFGKIVKA
+935 YQSPIFGKMVRA

-952 VSQGIENGIDK
+952 VSQGIENGMEK

-975 VFPEAERSYDNDIKR
+975 VFPEAERSYTNDIKR

-1000 KFGLDIVPVFI
+1000 QFGLDILPLYI

-1028 SITIKV
+1028 SITVKV
-1034 GDRISRD
+1034 GDRIRKD
-1041 DISFGE
+1041 DVSFGN

-1054 KINAYFRNE
+1054 KVNAYFRE
-1063 FAKMRN
+1063 QFALLRN
-1069 ELEGENYFRKK
+1069 EIEDENYFKKK
-1080 LFLSFLYKENGVVK
+1080 LFLSYLYKENAIVHEV
-1094 EIKEDFNNNRLTY
+1094 KEDFNTNKTVY
-1107 FELNQYIPK
+1107 FELNKHIPK
-1116 DANILHIADDF
+1116 DSTILHISDDF
-1127 GQKDILLTLYQA
+1127 GQKDILLLLYQA
-1139 RRRVF
+1139 GRRIF
-1144 SLIKN
+1144 SWVRN
-1149 DEKREI
+1149 EEKRDV
-1155 AEQNYLVKKRKLDY
+1155 AEQNYLVKRRKLNY
-1169 IRDISGINKKIDVLL
+1169 IKDIAEVNKNVDVLL
-1184 VSDNN
+1184 ISDNS
-1189 FNINTITDLPETI
+1189 FEINTLSTLPETI
-1202 IFLNIKTDFKKEG
+1202 IFLNVKEPG
-1215 YNLDFTS
+1215 FENPAFQRKLDTGA
-1222 ETIKIFKKQ
+1222 IKIFKKH

>member
-1 MLKNLNLQPDF
+1 M
-12 YNAMHRFFIFLYYL
+12 

-33 SALLALG
+33 SVCFALG
-40 IAVICGF
+40 IALLCGY
-47 FASKIHF
+47 FASKINF

-62 PRNEKSDLTAKVL
+62 PKNEKSDLTAKVL

-108 KVEPL
+108 KLEPL
-113 QKYINTIQG
+113 QQYVGSVQG
-122 KVNDYEISETFDF
+122 KVNDEEISETFDF

-144 DENDYK
+144 DESDYK
-150 EIEGKLQK
+150 EIEKKLQK
-158 DSIAKQVESNYISLA
+158 DSIAKQVENNYVSLV
-173 SPTSLVTKEFIK
+173 SPTSLVTKDFIK

-191 AFLGI
+191 TFLGI
-196 RKLNALNISKDFKL
+196 KKLNALNISKDFKL
-210 EDNYV
+210 EDNYI
-215 VTKDGKNLLLFI
+215 VTKDGKHLLLFI
-227 DPKYKSNDTK
+227 EPKNKSNDTK

-245 LNAIKNNINKQF
+245 LNEIKDNINKQF
-257 KGKTEMSY
+257 KGKTELSY

-271 AVANAKQIKKDIR
+271 AVANAKQIKKDIQ

-295 VLLMYYFRNFFTPV
+295 ILLMYYFRNFFTPV

-373 QPVIL
+373 QPIIL

-393 RSEALKDLGLFASIT
+393 RSEALKDLGLFAAIT

-424 HPKEKKGKLNTNFI
+424 HPKKNEKKENTNFI
-438 DKIGS
+438 DTIGA

-501 KSVYTI
+501 KSIYTI
-507 SYGDSEDEALKRNTQ
+507 SYGNSEEEALSRNSQ
-522 LNNFLEK
+522 LSHFLEK
-529 EKKEGKILSYNSIG
+529 EKQEGKILSYNSLG
-543 NIVLSKQDQQKK
+543 NVVLSKQDQQKK
-555 IEAWIEFWDD
+555 IEIWEKFWE
-565 NKKNRAISELISNG
+565 NKKDHTISELVSNG
-579 SKFGFNS
+579 IQFGFNS
-586 TAFDQ
+586 SAFSQ
-591 TNENLNKDY
+591 FNEVLSKEY

-605 EDYKKVKALQ
+605 QDYEKIKALQ
-615 IPEFLSNEK
+615 VSEFLSSEN
-624 GFYTISNI
+624 GFYTVSNV
-632 VKVDENK
+632 VKVDEKK
-639 RNIFIKDVEKNH
+639 RDAFIKDIEKKH
-651 EALAIDRQQ
+651 DALAIDRQQ

-701 MFPIVLTGVVTAG
+701 MFPIVLTGIVTAG

-831 LRLFLHS
+831 FRLFLHS
-838 VLSFVYYG
+838 ILSFLYYG
-846 LGGFL
+846 LGGVF
-851 FSVSGSYFVKNSKGK
+851 FSVFGSFFVKNSKGK
-866 TLELIK
+866 TLDFIKLIMAK
-872 IFIARFLTSV
+872 FLTSV
-882 LFTNPFVKKKLI
+882 LFSNPFVKKRVI
-894 KNSNEDFSNPAI
+894 KNSNEDFSKPAV

-921 MVTHKIVF
+921 MTTHKIVY
-929 LVNNWV
+929 LVNDWV
-935 YHSPIFGKIVKA
+935 YQSPIFGKMVRA

-952 VSQGIENGIDK
+952 VSQGIENGMEK

-975 VFPEAERSYDNDIKR
+975 VFPEAERSYTNDIKR

-1000 KFGLDIVPVFI
+1000 QFGLDILPLYI

-1028 SITIKV
+1028 SITVKV
-1034 GDRISRD
+1034 GDRIRKD
-1041 DISFGE
+1041 DVSFGKS
-1047 NYSERTK
+1047 YSERTK
-1054 KINAYFRNE
+1054 KINAYFRE
-1063 FAKMRN
+1063 QFAQLRN
-1069 ELEGENYFRKK
+1069 EIEDENYFKKK
-1080 LFLSFLYKENGVVK
+1080 LFLSYLYKENEVVH
-1094 EIKEDFNNNRLTY
+1094 EVKEDFNTNKTAY
-1107 FELNQYIPK
+1107 FELNKHIPK
-1116 DANILHIADDF
+1116 DSTILHISDDF
-1127 GQKDILLTLYQA
+1127 GQKDVLLLLYQA
-1139 RRRVF
+1139 GRRIF
-1144 SLIKN
+1144 SRISN
-1149 DEKREI
+1149 EEKRDV
-1155 AEQNYLVKKRKLDY
+1155 AEQNYLVKRRKLSY
-1169 IRDISGINKKIDVLL
+1169 INDISEINKNIDVLL
-1184 VSDNN
+1184 ISDSR
-1189 FNINTITDLPETI
+1189 FKINTLSTLPETI
-1202 IFLNIKTDFKKEG
+1202 IFLNVKEPGFENPVFQKK
-1215 YNLDFTS
+1215 LDTGA
-1222 ETIKIFKKQ
+1222 IKIFKKH